1 MLEQKPA
8 YASIGQ
14 FQDASLIYDW
24 NQMSPFTCQFE
35 RPEQV
40 ELNDETLRDGLQ
52 CPSVLQPSLQQKQ
65 AFLRLLPR
73 LGIGAADIGY
83 AGASA
88 SALEDVVALAK
99 TIVAEKL
106 PILPNC
112 AGRTHKADIV
122 PMLEAQQRSGLAIE
136 AALFIGSSPIRQ
148 LVESW
153 DLSYL
158 LKTIET
164 AVSYAQG
171 NGLSVMFVTEDT
183 TRAQPE
189 HLAAMYLTA
198 ARCGAARLC
207 LADTVGHATPV
218 GVQRLTL
225 FLREQLQNAGFGDIA
240 LDWHGHRDRGLDVVN
255 TLAALSAGVRRVHG
269 CALGIGERVGNTA
282 MDTLLANL
290 VLLGWIEQ
298 DLSALEEYCRLASE
312 MTGMPIPRNCPIVG
326 DDAFTT
332 STGVHAAAVVK
343 AQARGDSRLADL
355 VYSAVPA
362 SLVGRRQ
369 TITIGPMSGQ
379 ANAIAWLRDHA
390 VEATAARIAAI
401 LGAAKQATRVLSDDE
416 ITRAIQAQES
426 RGIEMKETVI

>member
-1 MLEQKPA
+1 MREQKPV
-8 YASIGQ
+8 SISHLQEGP
-14 FQDASLIYDW
+14 LIYDW
-24 NQMSPFTCQFE
+24 NQIPPLTCQFE
-35 RPEQV
+35 QPGQV
-40 ELNDETLRDGLQ
+40 ELDDETLRDGLQ
-52 CPSVLQPSLQQKQ
+52 CPSVLQPTLEQKQ

-73 LGIGAADIGY
+73 LGIGSADIGY
-83 AGASA
+83 AGAST

-106 PILPNC
+106 PIVPNC
-112 AGRTHKADIV
+112 AGRTHEADIK
-122 PMLEAQQRSGLAIE
+122 PILEAQQRSGLAIE

-148 LVESW
+148 LVEGW

-158 LKTIET
+158 LRTIEA
-164 AVSYAQG
+164 AVSYARG
-171 NGLSVMFVTEDT
+171 HSLTVMFVTEDT

-198 ARCGAARLC
+198 ARSGATRLC
-207 LADTVGHATPV
+207 LADTVGHATPS
-218 GVQRLTL
+218 GVQHLVL
-225 FLREQLQNAGFGDIA
+225 FLREQLQNAGFGDLT

-282 MDTLLANL
+282 MDTLLTNL

-298 DLSALEEYCRLASE
+298 DLSALDAYCRLASE
-312 MTGMPIPRNCPIVG
+312 MTGIPIPRNYPIMG

-369 TITIGPMSGQ
+369 VITIGPMSGQ
-379 ANAIAWLRDHA
+379 ANVIAWLRDHGIESTPPR
-390 VEATAARIAAI
+390 VAAI
-401 LGAAKQATRVLSDDE
+401 LGAAKQATHVLSDDE
-416 ITRAIQAQES
+416 IRRVIQASELEIS
-426 RGIEMKETVI
+426 PKETAI